1 MMASLLLRRIGISF
15 LVVFGAI
22 TLVFYIV
29 YLLPGDPINSLVDT
43 TTMPPEEVENLRYQ
57 LGLDK
62 PVHVRFVEYI
72 GSVLQGDLGKSYV
85 NSVPVID
92 TILKH
97 LPATLLLAL
106 ASTIIAVVVGVVFGI
121 LSAVHR
127 NSWVDMV
134 VRAVSMFH
142 ISMPTFWFGILL
154 ILVFSFVLGWLPAM
168 GSKGIKTL
176 ILPSLTLGLATSA
189 TILRLVRSNM
199 LEVIDE
205 SFITTLRAKGLSE
218 RLVLYR
224 HALRNALIPTVTIVG
239 TQLGGLL
246 GGVVIVETVFSRQGI
261 GRILVD
267 AVLSRDVPVIQGVVL
282 FTSILIVLIN
292 LLVDISYAV
301 IDPRIK
307 LAGQQKG

>member
-1 MMASLLLRRIGISF
+1 MMASLLLRRLGISL

-22 TLVFYIV
+22 TLVFYII

-43 TTMPPEEVENLRYQ
+43 TTMTPEEIENLRYQ

-62 PVHVRFVEYI
+62 PVHERFVEYV

-97 LPATLLLAL
+97 LPATLQLAL
-106 ASTIIAVVVGVVFGI
+106 ASTVIAVVVGVVFGI
-121 LSAVHR
+121 LSAVRR
-127 NSWVDMV
+127 NSWIDML
-134 VRAVSMFH
+134 VRIVSMFH

-154 ILVFSFVLGWLPAM
+154 ILVFSFVLGWLPAI
-168 GSKGIKTL
+168 GSKGVKTL
-176 ILPSLTLGLATSA
+176 ILPALTLGLATSA

-205 SFITTLRAKGLSE
+205 SFITTLRAKGLSD
-218 RLVLYR
+218 RLILYG

-239 TQLGGLL
+239 MQLGGLL

-267 AVLSRDVPVIQGVVL
+267 AVLSRDIPVIQGVVL

-292 LLVDISYAV
+292 LLVDISYAL

-307 LAGQQKG
+307 LASQQKG